1 MSGLKTHYA
10 AFDIEARILAG
21 IRAAGLNPEQ
31 RLSAEELGAL
41 DHFHT
46 GGLRASH
53 ELLAITPIEAGDR
66 VIDVGAG
73 LAGSA
78 RMLASQIGCRV
89 ECIEMSADYCT
100 GARLL
105 NRLTGLEDRI
115 KVHEG
120 SALDLPFI
128 EGSFDVAWMQNV
140 GMNIAD
146 KQTLYAEIA
155 RVLKP
160 GGLFAFQ
167 EMAAGTAA
175 TSYFPLP
182 WATEPTDSFLISAD
196 EMRSL
201 LGTCGFST
209 ELFEDTSDTHLSRT
223 SAHANP
229 AAPGQLGLAVFV
241 NNLAEKAANARRS
254 LEEGQVRLVR
264 GVCRLN

>member
-89 ECIEMSADYCT
+89 ECIEMSADYCI

-120 SALDLPFI
+120 SALDLPFV
-128 EGSFDVAWMQNV
+128 ESSFDVAWMQNV

-167 EMAAGTAA
+167 EMAAGTA
-175 TSYFPLP
+175 
-182 WATEPTDSFLISAD
+182 
-196 EMRSL
+196 
-201 LGTCGFST
+201 T
-209 ELFEDTSDTHLSRT
+209 ELFEDTSNTHLSRT